1 MPPEMPGSAAD
12 DTTVLEDH
20 VASALSY
27 VLWPLSGVLF
37 LVLEPYSSNRTVRFH
52 AFQSVFSFGAFF
64 IGFAFLQILSG
75 IPFLGL
81 IFLFLTSIYM
91 LIWFAVVLF
100 MAYKAYTK
108 ERFVLPIIGALAEK
122 QV

>member
-1 MPPEMPGSAAD
+1 MPPEMPGTAAD
-12 DTTVLEDH
+12 DSTRLDDH

-91 LIWFAVVLF
+91 LIWFGIVAI
-100 MAYKAYTK
+100 MAYKAYMK

>member
-1 MPPEMPGSAAD
+1 MPPTMPGSAAD
-12 DTTVLEDH
+12 DSTVLEDH

-37 LVLEPYSSNRTVRFH
+37 LVLDPYSSNRTVRFH
-52 AFQSVFSFGAFF
+52 AYQSVFSFGAFF

-81 IFLFLTSIYM
+81 IFVILTSIYM
-91 LIWFAVVLF
+91 FIWFCIVLA

-108 ERFVLPIIGALAEK
+108 DRLVLPIIGPLAEK